1 MTQTDTQNW
10 DLAGKALD
18 YLHGLARVFR
28 SARPGRDDYS
38 IGPQMQINLFNP
50 HVVIP
55 ADFDRLSQLAEILH
69 EVVSERIVVVDDQE
83 HCRFPIANCRFDFL
97 SFEPNAFCSL
107 HSVSPVVTRPAHC
120 SLPTAHFFLS
130 ASCSSIAMFPCP
142 FFAAQ
147 PAAVTPSM
155 SLIRASAPFAKSTCT
170 ISSRP

>member
-1 MTQTDTQNW
+1 
-10 DLAGKALD
+10 
-18 YLHGLARVFR
+18 
-28 SARPGRDDYS
+28 
-38 IGPQMQINLFNP
+38 MQINLFNP

-55 ADFDRLSQLAEILH
+55 ADFNRLSQLAEILH
-69 EVVSERIVVVDDQE
+69 EVVRERIVVVDDQE

-97 SFEPNAFCSL
+97 SFELGIPSGL
-107 HSVSPVVTRPAHC
+107 RSVPCCYAPAHC
-120 SLPTAHFFLS
+120 LLPSAYCLLFFS

-155 SLIRASAPFAKSTCT
+155 SLIRASAPFAKSSCT